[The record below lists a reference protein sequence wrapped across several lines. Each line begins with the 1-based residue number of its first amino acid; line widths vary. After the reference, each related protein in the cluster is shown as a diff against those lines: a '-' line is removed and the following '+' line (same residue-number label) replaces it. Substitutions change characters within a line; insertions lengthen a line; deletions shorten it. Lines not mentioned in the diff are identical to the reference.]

1 MRLGSSGLV
10 RASVLGGGHCWFKV
24 ESSGFGGLEVGI
36 SGLSLRCGLSTGGS
50 GVYACGFGFDVVC

>member
-1 MRLGSSGLV
+1 M

-24 ESSGFGGLEVGI
+24 GSSGFGGLEVGI